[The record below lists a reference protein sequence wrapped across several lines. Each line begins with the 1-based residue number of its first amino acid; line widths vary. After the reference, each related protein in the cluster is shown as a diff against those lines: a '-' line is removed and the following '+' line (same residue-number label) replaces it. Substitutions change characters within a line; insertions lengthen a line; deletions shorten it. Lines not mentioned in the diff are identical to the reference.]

1 MRKPSATRLPRWGSA
16 PSRDLGGHH
25 RNFEHFAKALALQN
39 GLVMRP
45 AGLNATLFLGLASL
59 VACTTGDPNTNNDT
73 RGITCATEFSV
84 AGTFQASAA
93 RPSDNLDGC
102 WPIGMW
108 TFTATMTSNSG
119 CSPTPVPLPQYQM
132 QGTLVQDPDDP
143 TGPMLESF
151 SYVTDPTARARVQV
165 NEGGSGSCEGELD
178 LYSADGKQV
187 WMLKPETDTID
198 AMTTIS
204 GSGEYRTYTSD
215 QYPY

>member
-1 MRKPSATRLPRWGSA
+1 VQPLGDSTPQVGVHSQPRSPRPRWDFAG
-16 PSRDLGGHH
+16 
-25 RNFEHFAKALALQN
+25 FAKALALQKDPD
-39 GLVMRP
+39 MRP

-73 RGITCATEFSV
+73 RGITCAATFTV
-84 AGTFQASAA
+84 AGTFTASAA
-93 RPSDNLDGC
+93 RPADNLDGC

-108 TFTATMTSNSG
+108 TFTATMTDAGG
-119 CSPTPVPLPQYQM
+119 CSPAPVPLGQYQM
-132 QGTLVQDPDDP
+132 EGTLVQNPEDP
-143 TGPMLESF
+143 TGPMLEAF
-151 SYVTDPTARARVQV
+151 DYVTDPNVRSRVGA

-187 WMLKPETDTID
+187 WLLKPETDTID

-204 GSGEYRTYTSD
+204 GSGEYRTYTTD